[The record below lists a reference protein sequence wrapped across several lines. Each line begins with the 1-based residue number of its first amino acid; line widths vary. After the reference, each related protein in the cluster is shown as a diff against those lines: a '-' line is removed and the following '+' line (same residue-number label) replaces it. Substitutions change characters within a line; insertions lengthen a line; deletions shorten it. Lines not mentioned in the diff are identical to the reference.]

1 MHDVPK
7 SDGAFDLTTLL
18 SSSSQDICLFCSFDF
33 FWSFGHRLVFET
45 SITEGDLT
53 TAAGLVQGFFYNQY
67 PAPNI
72 TDFDQR
78 GTDTESN
85 KNQEL
90 WYHVVGT
97 SQDEDIFVLAIPE
110 EPTYSIAA
118 GYTTEKECVPLFL
131 LYLLVII

>member
-1 MHDVPK
+1 MHDVLT
-7 SDGAFDLTTLL
+7 SDGALSLTTLV
-18 SSSSQDICLFCSFDF
+18 SSSSQDICLSCYFDF
-33 FWSFGHRLVFET
+33 FWSFGHRPMFKT

-53 TAAGLVQGFFYNQY
+53 TAAGLLQGFFYNQY

-72 TDFDQR
+72 TEFDQR
-78 GTDTESN
+78 GTDTETN

-97 SQDEDIFVLAIPE
+97 SQEEDIFVLAIPE

-118 GYTTEKECVPLFL
+118 GYTNQKECGPLFL